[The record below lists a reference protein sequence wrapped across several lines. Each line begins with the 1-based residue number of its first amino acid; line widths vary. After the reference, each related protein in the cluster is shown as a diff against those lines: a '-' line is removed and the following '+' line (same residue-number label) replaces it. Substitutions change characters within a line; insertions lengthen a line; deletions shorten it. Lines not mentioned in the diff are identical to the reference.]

1 MLCLLV
7 ALAAGAVVAA
17 PAQVMITYSDIPV
30 YGRDSGINATVDVYL
45 PEIAG
50 YEMQRELGIQLKA
63 DLPAVLFVPALS
75 TSIMQEY
82 AQNLTARG
90 YGVIA
95 VDYRLTHAVADS
107 MCALAWAHAAGPA
120 LHLDPNHIAAVG
132 YSDGGQIAALMGS
145 ADLGR
150 QPTYEGGAVR
160 VDTPAPYP
168 IAGLD
173 RCPYPM
179 PEAPMIEAVATYDA
193 DLGTP
198 VALVDTAYQLTAL
211 PPIGTTRAQ
220 MVVAFN
226 EFAFTPPDEWRSMVA
241 FIEPE
246 SATVNPVAADDQAI
260 NLSLWQLTPPE
271 VAAMYDAP
279 AYPGPVT
286 FDLWGITPPE
296 VAAMFQEPAT
306 VEIPLA
312 AVNEVVQAPADL
324 WQLTPPE
331 VAAMFQD
338 RPAEPIENP
347 NWMTDVAIAL
357 PAYWLDGNEPPHLLM
372 VGEESSA
379 VIHADNAIYTE
390 LLRDNGVPVQLTEL
404 AGCGH
409 DPCAL
414 AGDMESLDVF
424 LAEVLFSS

>member
-1 MLCLLV
+1 
-7 ALAAGAVVAA
+7 
-17 PAQVMITYSDIPV
+17 
-30 YGRDSGINATVDVYL
+30 
-45 PEIAG
+45 
-50 YEMQRELGIQLKA
+50 
-63 DLPAVLFVPALS
+63 
-75 TSIMQEY
+75 
-82 AQNLTARG
+82 
-90 YGVIA
+90 
-95 VDYRLTHAVADS
+95 
-107 MCALAWAHAAGPA
+107 
-120 LHLDPNHIAAVG
+120 
-132 YSDGGQIAALMGS
+132 
-145 ADLGR
+145 
-150 QPTYEGGAVR
+150 
-160 VDTPAPYP
+160 
-168 IAGLD
+168 
-173 RCPYPM
+173 
-179 PEAPMIEAVATYDA
+179 
-193 DLGTP
+193 

-220 MVVAFN
+220 MVAAFN

-246 SATVNPVAADDQAI
+246 AAPLTLPAANDQVG

-271 VAAMYDAP
+271 IAASHTIDAVVTTPYVSLSDQVRSTLLTVDVP
-279 AYPGPVT
+279 A
-286 FDLWGITPPE
+286 DLWQLTPPE

-306 VEIPLA
+306 VEIPLG
-312 AVNEVVQAPADL
+312 AVNEVVHAPADL

-347 NWMTDVAIAL
+347 NWMTDVAIVL
-357 PAYWLDGNEPPHLLM
+357 PAYWLNGNEPPHLLM